1 MSIRV
6 SASNLATA
14 TKDLSIEW
22 QRTKAVWR
30 DVKSDEFERKYLE
43 DLPTLVASA
52 NPIMEEID
60 ALIRKVRNDCE

>member
-14 TKDLSIEW
+14 TKDLAIEW
-22 QRTKAVWR
+22 QRTKAIWR
-30 DVKSDEFERKYLE
+30 DVKSDEFERKYLD